1 MNTQGSNFS
10 QEPAGQDPSVTS
22 RVSIAS
28 FEAEA
33 DIVRELNFLQSVC
46 WSMIGVPEWRWGG
59 NAVMF
64 GGKQFENTSESE
76 CVLSSGLIF
85 IVK

>member
-1 MNTQGSNFS
+1 M
-10 QEPAGQDPSVTS
+10 TS

-46 WSMIGVPEWRWGG
+46 WSMMRVPELGGGCRDVWGETVE
-59 NAVMF
+59 NAS
-64 GGKQFENTSESE
+64 ENE
-76 CVLSSGLIF
+76 C
-85 IVK
+85 